1 VKPSEEYK
9 RRLDARNRLVE
20 HYKKLDLLVGRL
32 RLVTGLVFVA
42 VFWLAAELHLISGW
56 WIFLPIGAF
65 VALVARHERIRTLGR
80 QTQRAAAFYER
91 GLARI
96 EDRWISVE
104 AFYDRLGSRT
114 ETPRAVTDRP
124 YSEFDPAH
132 PYALDLDIFGKGSL
146 FELLSQARTRSGER
160 ALAAWLMGPASPSAI
175 IDRQQAIDE
184 LRTNLDLRED
194 LSVLGDDVRAA
205 IHPEWMKRW
214 GTRPPILHSSA
225 ARRVAPV
232 LSLLMISS
240 LVYYLGFF
248 GSGWFVLAA
257 LGLGGA
263 FALHYRNRV
272 REITDAVADPVKD
285 LQILS
290 LLLARLE
297 KEEWKTKKLRE
308 LQAAFE
314 TQGRPPSKEIHKLVL
329 IIEWLNSRLNPL
341 FAAMAPLL
349 LWSTQFAFAIE
360 EWRTQHGSAIGRWL
374 DAVGELEA
382 LCSLSAYAY
391 EHPEDP
397 FPQIVENGTE
407 FEGEDLRHPLLPL
420 AQCVPN
426 SVRLN
431 RDRPVL
437 IISGSNMSGKS
448 TLLRT
453 VGVNAALAFA
463 GAPVR
468 AKRMRVS
475 ILAIGATI
483 RVMDSLKQGTSRF
496 YAEIQRLHDIMELT
510 KKMPVLFLLDEILHG
525 TNSHDRAVGAEA
537 VIRGLIDR
545 AAIGLVTT
553 HDLALTK
560 LADSLSTSA
569 VNFHFQD
576 HLENGRMVFD
586 YSLHPGVVEKSNALA
601 LMRAVGLEV

>member
-1 VKPSEEYK
+1 VNPAEEYK
-9 RRLDARNRLVE
+9 RRLEARNRLVE
-20 HYKKLDLLVGRL
+20 HYKKLDLLVGNL
-32 RLVTGLVFVA
+32 RLATGILFIA
-42 VFWLAAELHLISGW
+42 VLWLAAGLQVISGW
-56 WIFLPIGAF
+56 WILLPIGTF
-65 VALVARHERIRTLGR
+65 IVLVARHERIRAQGR

-96 EDRWISVE
+96 EDRWM
-104 AFYDRLGSRT
+104 T
-114 ETPRAVTDRP
+114 ETSRALREGRP
-124 YSEFDPAH
+124 YTEFNPAH
-132 PYALDLDIFGKGSL
+132 PYAIDLDIFGKGSL
-146 FELLSQARTRSGER
+146 FELLSQARTRSGEQ
-160 ALAAWLMGPASPSAI
+160 ALAGWLMAPASPSEIAE
-175 IDRQQAIDE
+175 RQQAIDE
-184 LRTNLDLRED
+184 LRNNLDLRED
-194 LSVLGDDVRAA
+194 LAVLGDDVRAA

-214 GTRPPILHSSA
+214 GARPRILHSPA

-232 LSLLMISS
+232 LSLLMIAS

-257 LGLGGA
+257 LGLGAA
-263 FALHYRNRV
+263 FALHYRTRV
-272 REITDAVADPVKD
+272 REVTDAVADPAKD

-314 TQGRPPSKEIHKLVL
+314 TRGRPPSKEIHKLVL
-329 IIEWLNSRLNPL
+329 LIEWLNSRLNPL
-341 FAAMAPLL
+341 FAAVAAPLL

-360 EWRTQHGSAIGRWL
+360 EWRAQYGPAIGHWL

-391 EHPEDP
+391 EHPQDP
-397 FPQIVENGTE
+397 FPQIVQNGTE
-407 FEGEDLRHPLLPL
+407 FDGEDLRHPLLPY

-426 SVRLN
+426 SVRL
-431 RDRPVL
+431 DRGRQVL

-468 AKRMRVS
+468 AKRMQIS
-475 ILAIGATI
+475 ILGIGATI
-483 RVMDSLKQGTSRF
+483 RVMDSLQQGTSRF

-537 VIRGLIDR
+537 VIRGLIER
-545 AAIGLVTT
+545 GAIGLVTT

-560 LADSLSTSA
+560 LAESLSTRA
-569 VNFHFQD
+569 GNFHFQD

-586 YSLHPGVVEKSNALA
+586 YLLHPGVVEKSNALA